1 MKSDIARQPLV
12 PAFLTL
18 LVLGGATAWSFAFAD
33 TSAAVVA
40 ADPAVGGLVLDMPA
54 RVVVDFQAARP
65 GWARLLATLA
75 FMLAALATGRMTL
88 RHGLYGVSTCLAVPL
103 AGLFM
108 LGLLQGAGSLAVTT
122 GALLLA
128 YSTKNFARSFRN
140 GYAFDAL
147 LRGGGYLGLLVVL
160 FPATLPLAALLPFA
174 CLLFRRTL
182 REAAVALFGAVLP
195 LLLFAYV
202 NWGPGGASPRR
213 SRRWAGSSSAT
224 IWRRCGGCRWPHG
237 SSPPFWRCS
246 TRRPWRRCC
255 ATSTAWGRSRASF
268 SCII

>member
-174 CLLFRRTL
+174 CLLFRRTST
-182 REAAVALFGAVLP
+182 G
-195 LLLFAYV
+195 
-202 NWGPGGASPRR
+202 GPGGASPRR